1 MVQNKI
7 RGQGDKVKKE
17 NKSERRLFLK
27 DKILKEP
34 TTPVDPEEIK
44 SVDDILNSFGNLGF
58 QARSLAQAVVI
69 WRKMLGEETT
79 IFLGLAGAMVPAGL
93 RRLVQKLIKLRA
105 IDCLVSTGA
114 NLFHDTH
121 ETLGKFHYKGD
132 HQADD
137 LRLRKAGIDRIYDVF
152 ASEEEFRQTDN
163 YVENFSLELNWTK
176 DYSTREFLYLLG
188 QKLLQENKGEGILT
202 EAYKS
207 KVPIYCPAISDSCLG
222 MSLAMAK
229 LRKGARFP
237 LDVLEDILE
246 ITEIAHQAKETGV
259 IYIGGGTPKNF
270 IQQTAVMAEFLHGG
284 DCGHKH
290 ALQIITDS
298 PHWGGLS
305 GCTFQEAQSWGKV
318 KEKAKMVTVYSDAT
332 IAFPLLSTSIIGNK
346 QLLQERI
353 RPSLDFLNWS

>member
-1 MVQNKI
+1 M
-7 RGQGDKVKKE
+7 
-17 NKSERRLFLK
+17 K

-34 TTPVDPEEIK
+34 TKPVDPEEIK
-44 SVDDILNSFGNLGF
+44 SVNDILDSFKNLGF
-58 QARSLAQAVVI
+58 QARSLAQAGDI
-69 WRKMLGEETT
+69 WQQMLEEKTT

-121 ETLGKFHYKGD
+121 ETLGRFHYKGN
-132 HQADD
+132 HQAND
-137 LRLRKAGIDRIYDVF
+137 LQLRKAGVDRIYDVF
-152 ASEEEFRQTDN
+152 ASEKEFRQTDN
-163 YVENFSLELNWTK
+163 YVEKFSLELDQTK
-176 DYSTREFLYLLG
+176 DYSSREFLYLLG
-188 QKLLQENKGEGILT
+188 QKLFQEGKEEGILT
-202 EAYKS
+202 EAYKN

-222 MSLAMAK
+222 LSLAMAK
-229 LRKGARFP
+229 LRKGVRFP
-237 LDVLEDILE
+237 LDILEDILE
-246 ITEIAHQAKETGV
+246 ITEIAHRAKTTGV

-284 DCGHKH
+284 DCGHTY

-298 PHWGGLS
+298 PQWGGLS

-332 IAFPLLSTSIIGNK
+332 IALPILSAALLNNK
-346 QLLQERI
+346 KLLQERTK
-353 RPSLDFLNWS
+353 PSFDFLNWSLT